1 MLPSTR
7 GGPDLT
13 EAPLERRWGR
23 SRPGIDA
30 VRRWLTDARVDP
42 ATDADRR
49 EIDVLGLRLPLR
61 ATVAIV
67 VVTLVL
73 LVDYSR
79 TLLPAELA
87 GLGRSPLALRIT
99 AIERALLFGLVPL
112 AVVILAFRDRP
123 TRYGLAVGDWRAG
136 LGLMFVGCAVM
147 TPLVLWFATLADVRA
162 YYGPSAEPLP
172 GLLLT
177 NTLDIAATEFLF
189 RGFLT
194 FTLLR
199 AIGPIGVLVAT
210 MPFVFVHLG
219 KPELELYSTLAGG
232 LVYGWLAW
240 RTRSIL
246 WGTIGHVYILSLVI
260 IATGIGYRA

>member
-1 MLPSTR
+1 
-7 GGPDLT
+7 
-13 EAPLERRWGR
+13 
-23 SRPGIDA
+23 
-30 VRRWLTDARVDP
+30 
-42 ATDADRR
+42 
-49 EIDVLGLRLPLR
+49 VLGLRLPRR
-61 ATVAIV
+61 ATVAIA

-73 LVDYSR
+73 LVDFSR
-79 TLLPAELA
+79 TFLPDELIA
-87 GLGRSPLALRIT
+87 LGRTPVALRMV
-99 AIERALLFGLVPL
+99 AIERAVLFGLLPL
-112 AVVILAFRDRP
+112 GVVIFAFRDRP
-123 TRYGLAVGDWRAG
+123 GRYGVTLGDWRAG
-136 LGLMFVGCAVM
+136 LALMLVGCAVM
-147 TPLVLWFATLADVRA
+147 TPIVLWFATLPDARA

-177 NTLDIAATEFLF
+177 NTLDLSAGEFLF

-210 MPFVFVHLG
+210 MPFVFAHLG

-260 IATGIGYRA
+260 VAAGAAAATQP

>member
-1 MLPSTR
+1 M
-7 GGPDLT
+7 
-13 EAPLERRWGR
+13 
-23 SRPGIDA
+23 
-30 VRRWLTDARVDP
+30 
-42 ATDADRR
+42 
-49 EIDVLGLRLPLR
+49 LGLRLQWR
-61 ATVAIV
+61 ATVAIA

-73 LVDYSR
+73 LVDFSR
-79 TLLPAELA
+79 TFLPDELIS
-87 GLGRSPLALRIT
+87 LGRTPVALRMV
-99 AIERALLFGLVPL
+99 AIERAVLFGLVPL
-112 AVVILAFRDRP
+112 GVVIFAFRDRP
-123 TRYGLAVGDWRAG
+123 GRYGVTLGEWRAG
-136 LGLMFVGCAVM
+136 SALMLVGCAVM
-147 TPLVLWFATLADVRA
+147 TPIVLWFATLPDARA

-177 NTLDIAATEFLF
+177 NALDLSAGEFLF

-199 AIGPIGVLVAT
+199 AIGPSGVLVAT
-210 MPFVFVHLG
+210 MPFVYAHLG

-260 IATGIGYRA
+260 VAAGAAAATPP

>member
-1 MLPSTR
+1 
-7 GGPDLT
+7 
-13 EAPLERRWGR
+13 
-23 SRPGIDA
+23 
-30 VRRWLTDARVDP
+30 
-42 ATDADRR
+42 
-49 EIDVLGLRLPLR
+49 VLGLRLPWR
-61 ATVAIV
+61 ATVAV
-67 VVTLVL
+67 AVATLVL
-73 LVDYSR
+73 LVDFSR
-79 TLLPAELA
+79 TFLPDELIS
-87 GLGRSPLALRIT
+87 LGRAPVALRIT
-99 AIERALLFGLVPL
+99 AIERAVLFGLVPL
-112 AVVILAFRDRP
+112 GVVIFAFRDRP
-123 TRYGLAVGDWRAG
+123 GRYGIAIGDWRAG
-136 LGLMFVGCAVM
+136 LALMLVGCAVM
-147 TPLVLWFATLADVRA
+147 TPIVLWLATLPDVRA

-177 NTLDIAATEFLF
+177 NTLDLSASEFLF

-210 MPFVFVHLG
+210 MPFVFAHLG

-260 IATGIGYRA
+260 VAAGAAAATTP